1 MLVLLWN
8 LFEQSVNIYDAVII
22 MYFIC
27 ESFGHDL
34 HSRRN
39 RTTYFVGVIIMA
51 SIITILNN
59 ITIYEGLL
67 GLVYSVYFFSYMS
80 KRYFNKKTV
89 YFYSDKCYFN

>member
-39 RTTYFVGVIIMA
+39 RTTYFVGVR
-51 SIITILNN
+51 
-59 ITIYEGLL
+59 
-67 GLVYSVYFFSYMS
+67 V
-80 KRYFNKKTV
+80 
-89 YFYSDKCYFN
+89 